1 MEHIQTAAAD
11 QLLYKITHDLSATVR
26 ALVELP
32 IWISEDLKDSGVVVS
47 DDIQENLDAL
57 TVNGKRL
64 AAMIESLVTYSQ
76 IGKKQTLGTIDLADM
91 VVTILNAEPLP
102 QAVIFTTEFTEPSI
116 LFHEPDFTRLCHA
129 LISNAIKH
137 RDAETRHIW
146 LNITAENTWIEV
158 VVQDDGPG
166 IPPDFREKALKVLS
180 SLKSRDDVEGSG
192 MGLAVA
198 DKIASHYGG
207 KLTLETPVSGAKRGL
222 LVRAKIPK
230 PSVKT
235 EMTPKDS
242 ASP

>member
-1 MEHIQTAAAD
+1 MEHIQAAAAD

-64 AAMIESLVTYSQ
+64 ATMIDSLVTYSQ
-76 IGKKQTLGTIDLADM
+76 VGKKQTLGTIDLADM

-102 QAVIFTTEFTEPSI
+102 LPRAVILTTDFTEPSVQ
-116 LFHEPDFTRLCHA
+116 FHEPDFTRLCQV

-137 RDAETRHIW
+137 RDSETRHIW
-146 LNITAENTWIEV
+146 LNITTDNTWIEV

-166 IPPDFREKALKVLS
+166 IPPDFRAKALKVLT

-207 KLTLETPVSGAKRGL
+207 RLTLETPGSGAKRGL

-230 PSVKT
+230 PSC
-235 EMTPKDS
+235 KD
-242 ASP
+242 